1 MLRVASVIGLVAA
14 CGGSSPMDMSSDASN
29 GSGVDM
35 AMSPDASICVPLTAC
50 DWLESYERH
59 IVGVLAG
66 EEDVTPGVKLA
77 HRASVAER
85 DLARQF
91 LLDELTALGY
101 APMRH
106 DYTFT
111 GQTGANVLATLE
123 ATTTTS
129 APIIVVGSH
138 FDGVPIGPAAADNA
152 TGVAITLAIARYLR
166 TVTTR
171 EHTVVFAVFDQEEL
185 GLIGSQAYAATL
197 TPANVKSVHVYDMVS
212 FDGDGDHAVELWSP
226 ATNLATL
233 YQQIGATAGMPVTA
247 VSFDSSD
254 HQAFLDR
261 GLRAV
266 GVSEEYVG
274 GDHTP
279 HYHQATDTYANVS
292 FEYLARVTQ
301 LAFAAVEADVRAP

>member
-1 MLRVASVIGLVAA
+1 
-14 CGGSSPMDMSSDASN
+14 MDMPADATGGGTDS
-29 GSGVDM
+29 M
-35 AMSPDASICVPLTAC
+35 TSPDAPSMCVPLTAC
-50 DWLESYERH
+50 DWLEGYERH
-59 IVGVLAG
+59 IVGALAG
-66 EEDVTPGVKLA
+66 VEDVTPGVKLA

-101 APMRH
+101 TPMRH

-111 GQTGANVLATLE
+111 GKTGANVVATLD

-129 APIIVVGSH
+129 TQIIVVGSH
-138 FDGVPIGPAAADNA
+138 FDGVPDGPAAADNA
-152 TGVAITLAIARYLR
+152 TGVAMTLALARYLR

-171 EHTVVFAVFDQEEL
+171 EHAIVFAVFDQEEL

-233 YQQIGATAGMPVTA
+233 YQQIGATAGMPVSA

-266 GVSEEYVG
+266 GVSEEFVG

-292 FEYLARVTQ
+292 FDYLARVTQ
-301 LAFAAVEADVRAP
+301 LAFAAVEADVREP